1 LIAVAVIAYG
11 LTAMAFTD
19 MDSAMKKKQRC
30 VAQIVDL
37 SGKGI
42 PR

>member
-11 LTAMAFTD
+11 LTVKTFTG

-30 VAQIVDL
+30 VAQIVVL
-37 SGKGI
+37 NGKGI